1 MEEKTEVK
9 IKSLQKALS
18 VLDCFA
24 EKPLL
29 GVTEISEKLG
39 LYKSNVHNILL
50 TLKAMHYLEQDE
62 ESGKYRLSVA
72 VFNLS
77 RALTTTFAIS
87 KISLPYMQELAD
99 RVNERVFL
107 AVPAGDEV
115 LYLDSTY
122 PKESF
127 SLMRIITGDRAKMY
141 CTGVGRAMMAYL
153 PEKVIDEYLSHPLK
167 KYTDYTITDP
177 AVLRTELARTRT
189 RGYSIDN
196 MEHEFGVRCIGMPIF
211 NKYKKLEGGISISGP
226 AEHLSTEKLEEYA
239 IILKNYITKIEE
251 RI

>member
-1 MEEKTEVK
+1 MGEKPEAK
-9 IKSLQKALS
+9 MKSLQKALS

-24 EKPLL
+24 EKPVL

-39 LYKSNVHNILL
+39 LYKSNVHSILT
-50 TLKAMHYLEQDE
+50 TLKSMNYLEQDE

-72 VFNLS
+72 VFNLT

-87 KISLPYMQELAD
+87 KISLPFMQELSD
-99 RVNERVFL
+99 RINERVFL
-107 AVPAGDEV
+107 AIPVDDEA

-141 CTGVGRAMMAYL
+141 CTGVGRAMMAHL
-153 PEKVIDEYLSHPLK
+153 PEERIDEYLQRPLK
-167 KYTDYTITDP
+167 RYTDYTITDP
-177 AVLRTELARTRT
+177 NELRKELKRTRI

-196 MEHEFGVRCIGMPIF
+196 MEHEFGVRCVGMPIF
-211 NKYKKLEGGISISGP
+211 NKYGKLEGGISISGP
-226 AEHLSTEKLEEYA
+226 ADRLSEERLNEYA
-239 IILKNYITKIEE
+239 IILKTYITKIEE
-251 RI
+251 RL